1 MLVDVSNEK
10 PVKKIIPT
18 IPKRTQEERQKATEK
33 QTSQDAK
40 LMTTV
45 TTFSHSGNHV
55 LAGTN
60 RGWLNVIDT
69 YTCQTLA
76 SARLTHTILILLRL
90 TSSGRDMVVNSSDK
104 IIRTLH
110 LPDIDDEDFDFDKFG
125 FENEHKYQD
134 MINNLAWNQVAI
146 SSTGEYVVATI
157 YMNHSI
163 YVWETG
169 HSSLEKI
176 LEGPK
181 EELSA
186 VEVFRPGQWQFD
198 SS

>member
-1 MLVDVSNEK
+1 MLVDVSSETPIK
-10 PVKKIIPT
+10 RVIPT
-18 IPKRTQEERQKATEK
+18 IPKRTQEEREKATEK
-33 QTSQDAK
+33 QIAQHAK
-40 LMTTV
+40 MMTTV
-45 TTFSHSGNHV
+45 TTFSYSGKYII
-55 LAGTN
+55 AGTN
-60 RGWLNVIDT
+60 RGWLNIIDT
-69 YTCQTLA
+69 STCQTLA
-76 SARLTHTILILLRL
+76 STRLTNSIVILLRL

-104 IIRTLH
+104 IIRTLR
-110 LPDIDDEDFDFDKFG
+110 LPDIDDEGFDFDKFR

-134 MINNLAWNQVAI
+134 MINNLAWNHVAI

-157 YMNHSI
+157 FMNHSI

-186 VEVFRPGQWQFD
+186 VEVC
-198 SS
+198 